1 MRLGIAVVGVILL
14 VLGAVL
20 LFVPLS
26 PQPNQNV
33 TSGSVSTGGSGVS
46 IFSVSGFSLTGNI
59 PVSISWSA
67 PTAVVIG
74 AVACSGTCQNPSTS
88 GSGVAVQTGTS
99 GTFTLNQ
106 PDGGEIGLVAIT
118 TAGSAVTVTFK
129 ITTALTT
136 VGSILLILGI
146 LLLIVGVVL
155 KSKSGAPAPVGA
167 PPASPPPATTE
178 STTAPPAQ

>member
-1 MRLGIAVVGVILL
+1 MRLGIVVVGVILL
-14 VLGAVL
+14 ILGAVM

-26 PQPNQNV
+26 PQPDQNV
-33 TSGSVSTGGSGVS
+33 PSGSPSAPGSGVA
-46 IFSVSGFSLTGNI
+46 IFSVSGYSLTGNI

-67 PTAVVIG
+67 PTAIVVG
-74 AVACSGTCQNPSTS
+74 AVACSGTCQNPSPSAS
-88 GSGVAVQTGTS
+88 GATGQTGTS
-99 GTFTLNQ
+99 GTFSLNQ
-106 PDGGEIGLVAIT
+106 PNGGEIELIAFT

-155 KSKSGAPAPVGA
+155 KSKSRAPAPAAA
-167 PPASPPPATTE
+167 PAATPPPATTE
-178 STTAPPAQ
+178 PPTAPPAQ